1 MEPVRTCVGCRSRSH
16 RSALMRLVVQE
27 SQVVADDRA
36 ALPGRGAWLHPDIE
50 CFRLAEKKR
59 AFTRAFRVRNALDT
73 NSLEN
78 RLNG

>member
-1 MEPVRTCVGCRSRSH
+1 
-16 RSALMRLVVQE
+16 MRLVVRE
-27 SQVVADDRA
+27 SHVVPDDRA

-59 AFTRAFRVRNALDT
+59 AFARAFRVRTALDT

>member
-1 MEPVRTCVGCRSRSH
+1 M
-16 RSALMRLVVQE
+16 
-27 SQVVADDRA
+27 DDRA
-36 ALPGRGAWLHPDIE
+36 ALPGRGAWLHHDIE

-59 AFTRAFRVRNALDT
+59 AFARAFRVRTPLDT

>member
-1 MEPVRTCVGCRSRSH
+1 MEPVRTCVGCRSRAN
-16 RSALMRLVVQE
+16 RSTLVRLVVRDSE
-27 SQVVADDRA
+27 IVVDDRA
-36 ALPGRGAWLHPDIE
+36 VLPGRGAWLHPDIE

-59 AFTRAFRVRNALDT
+59 AFARAFRVRAALDT